1 MDKKMRAEVLTA
13 YEDYLTAFNN
23 DNIDTINSLVA
34 WPLSYIGDGK
44 VTSLDQFPV
53 KPSEL
58 KESMGWDRSEGFEI
72 DVVAVTET
80 KAHVLMRNTRRLRKD
95 GSLIEEASAFYA
107 FTRTGDGWKMFALS
121 DVRMPA

>member
-23 DNIDTINSLVA
+23 DDIDTINSLVA

-107 FTRTGDGWKMFALS
+107 FTRTDDGWKMFALS

>member
-23 DNIDTINSLVA
+23 DDINTINSLVA

-107 FTRTGDGWKMFALS
+107 FTRTDDGWKMFALS

>member
-1 MDKKMRAEVLTA
+1 MRAEVLAA
-13 YEDYLTAFNN
+13 YEAYLSAFNN
-23 DNIDTINSLVA
+23 DDIDTINSLVA
-34 WPLSYIGDGK
+34 WPLCYIGDGK

-58 KESMGWDRSEGFEI
+58 RESMGWDRSEGFEI

-80 KAHVLMRNTRRLRKD
+80 KAHIVMRNTRRLRKD

-107 FTRTGDGWKMFALS
+107 FTRTGDGRKMFALS

>member
-1 MDKKMRAEVLTA
+1 MRAEVLTA

-23 DNIDTINSLVA
+23 DDIDTINSLVA

-80 KAHVLMRNTRRLRKD
+80 KAHVLMRNTRCLRKD

-107 FTRTGDGWKMFALS
+107 FTRTDDGWKMFALS

>member
-1 MDKKMRAEVLTA
+1 MNKEMRAEVLAA
-13 YEDYLTAFNN
+13 YEAYLTAFNN
-23 DNIDTINSLVA
+23 DDIDTINSLVA
-34 WPLSYIGDGK
+34 WPLSYIGNGK

-58 KESMGWDRSEGFEI
+58 RESMAWDRSEGFEI
-72 DVVAVTET
+72 DVVAVTES

-107 FTRTGDGWKMFALS
+107 FTKTKDGWKMFALS
-121 DVRMPA
+121 DIRMPA

>member
-1 MDKKMRAEVLTA
+1 MDSQMRAEVLAA
-13 YEDYLTAFNN
+13 YEAYLSAFNN
-23 DNIDTINSLVA
+23 DDIDTINSLVA
-34 WPLSYIGDGK
+34 WPLGYIGDGK

-53 KPSEL
+53 KPSEPR
-58 KESMGWDRSEGFEI
+58 ESMGSDRSEGFEI
-72 DVVAVTET
+72 DVVTVTET
-80 KAHVLMRNTRRLRKD
+80 KAHIVMRNTRRLRKD

>member
-23 DNIDTINSLVA
+23 DDIDTINSLVV

-72 DVVAVTET
+72 DVVAVTKT

-95 GSLIEEASAFYA
+95 GSLIEEASALYA

>member
-1 MDKKMRAEVLTA
+1 MDSQMRAEVLAA
-13 YEDYLTAFNN
+13 YEAYLSAFNN
-23 DNIDTINSLVA
+23 DDIDTINSLVA
-34 WPLSYIGDGK
+34 WPLYYIGDGK

-58 KESMGWDRSEGFEI
+58 RESMGWDRSEGFEI

-80 KAHVLMRNTRRLRKD
+80 KAHIVMRNTRRLRKD

>member
-1 MDKKMRAEVLTA
+1 MDKRMRAELLTA

-23 DNIDTINSLVA
+23 DDIDTINSLVA

-44 VTSLDQFPV
+44 VTSLHQFPG

-80 KAHVLMRNTRRLRKD
+80 KAHILMRNTRRLRKD
-95 GSLIEEASAFYA
+95 GSLIEEASALYA

-121 DVRMPA
+121 DVRMPT

>member
-1 MDKKMRAEVLTA
+1 MRAEVLTA

-23 DNIDTINSLVA
+23 DDIDTINSLVA

-95 GSLIEEASAFYA
+95 GSLVEEASAFYG
-107 FTRTGDGWKMFALS
+107 FTKTGDSWKMFALS
-121 DVRMPA
+121 DVRMPT

>member
-1 MDKKMRAEVLTA
+1 MNKEMRAEVLSA
-13 YEDYLTAFNN
+13 YEAYLTAFNN
-23 DNIDTINSLVA
+23 DDIDTIDSLVA
-34 WPLSYIGDGK
+34 WPLSYIGNGK

-58 KESMGWDRSEGFEI
+58 RESMAWDRSEGFEI
-72 DVVAVTET
+72 DVVAVTES

-107 FTRTGDGWKMFALS
+107 FTKTKDGWKMFALS
-121 DVRMPA
+121 DIRMPA

>member
-1 MDKKMRAEVLTA
+1 MDSQMRAEVLAA
-13 YEDYLTAFNN
+13 YEAYLSAFNN
-23 DNIDTINSLVA
+23 DDIDTINSLVA
-34 WPLSYIGDGK
+34 WPLCYIGDGK

-58 KESMGWDRSEGFEI
+58 RESMGWDRSEGFEI

-80 KAHVLMRNTRRLRKD
+80 KAHIVMRNTRRLRKD
-95 GSLIEEASAFYA
+95 GPLIEEASAFYA

>member
-1 MDKKMRAEVLTA
+1 M
-13 YEDYLTAFNN
+13 YEAYLTAFNK
-23 DNIDTINSLVA
+23 DDIDTINSLVA

-107 FTRTGDGWKMFALS
+107 FIRTGDGWKMFALS

>member
-1 MDKKMRAEVLTA
+1 MDSQMRAEVLAA
-13 YEDYLTAFNN
+13 YEAYLSAFNN
-23 DNIDTINSLVA
+23 DDIDTINSIVA

-58 KESMGWDRSEGFEI
+58 RESMGWDRSEGFEI
-72 DVVAVTET
+72 DVVAVTEK
-80 KAHVLMRNTRRLRKD
+80 KAHIVMRNTRRLRKD

-107 FTRTGDGWKMFALS
+107 FARTGDGWKMFALS

>member
-23 DNIDTINSLVA
+23 DDIDTINALVA

-44 VTSLDQFPV
+44 VTNLDQFPV

-107 FTRTGDGWKMFALS
+107 FTRTDDGWKMFALS